1 MSRGRGISVYS
12 NLKSITQAVGA
23 DMTTISNSR
32 WVAQKYIERPL
43 LIHGVKFDIRQWF
56 VVTDWEQLTIWMY
69 RKVLAITFSSFLIWL
84 HITWIRRSYARF
96 STVPFTLD
104 NLDDQIH
111 LTNNAI
117 QRNYNLSAECH
128 EDLPY
133 EKMWFCEELD
143 EYLASVGHKH
153 AFRRKIYPAM
163 RNILTQTCLAAQ
175 ENAEPRRRRLTSSLF
190 DLEINVF

>member
-1 MSRGRGISVYS
+1 MSRGRGISVYA
-12 NLKSITQAVGA
+12 NLNLIKQAVGA
-23 DMTTISNSR
+23 DLTTISSSR

-69 RKVLAITFSSFLIWL
+69 RYSVNCVTSQTLLKF
-84 HITWIRRSYARF
+84 RRSYARF
-96 STVPFTLD
+96 STVPFTLED
-104 NLDDQIH
+104 LDGQIH

-117 QRNYNLSAECH
+117 QRKFNLSEDCH

-143 EYLASVGHKH
+143 EYLASIGHVNS
-153 AFRRKIYPAM
+153 FRQKIYPAM
-163 RNILTQTCLAAQ
+163 KNILTQTCLAAQ
-175 ENAEPRRRRLTSSLF
+175 ENAEPRRRRYCEFYPL
-190 DLEINVF
+190 